1 MSAIGGSHF
10 NDGQSFAATLFCT
23 KLVTLDCIPFKIN
36 RTMKYT
42 WNHLVNGLYVV
53 FGDTAL
59 TANLVSKPRHEF
71 YDILSSIGDFNVL
84 KTRFSIN

>member
-1 MSAIGGSHF
+1 
-10 NDGQSFAATLFCT
+10 
-23 KLVTLDCIPFKIN
+23 
-36 RTMKYT
+36 MKYT

-59 TANLVSKPRHEF
+59 TANLVSKPRNEL

>member
-1 MSAIGGSHF
+1 
-10 NDGQSFAATLFCT
+10 
-23 KLVTLDCIPFKIN
+23 
-36 RTMKYT
+36 MKYT

-59 TANLVSKPRHEF
+59 TANLVSEPRHEL
-71 YDILSSIGDFNVL
+71 YDILSSIRDFNVL